1 MTYTITSQSC
11 AGALQITDS
20 ASGVVTVADATAL
33 DYESSTTCTL
43 TVLATSTDGS
53 TAESTFTLDILDSDE
68 FDVTKPTD
76 VNDDANS
83 VSEDAATGTTVGV
96 VVNAVDADGTT
107 NSVTYAITAQSCA
120 GAFSIDSGTG
130 VVSVGDSTAL
140 DFDTTAS
147 CTLTVEA
154 TSADG
159 SAEDETFT
167 VSLTDVNDQVPVYTP
182 TDASPSV
189 TEGDTAVDNVQ
200 ITDTDTGDVNTCSLT
215 GQDSSLFT
223 CTVTES
229 EYTLAFTNAPD
240 FENPLDAGA
249 NNNYQVYVTISDG
262 TNTCLLYTSD
272 AADD

>member
-1 MTYTITSQSC
+1 M
-11 AGALQITDS
+11 
-20 ASGVVTVADATAL
+20 
-33 DYESSTTCTL
+33 
-43 TVLATSTDGS
+43 
-53 TAESTFTLDILDSDE
+53 DILDSDE

-159 SAEDETFT
+159 SADDETFT
-167 VSLTDVNDQVPVYTP
+167 VSLTDVNDQAPVYTP

-189 TEGDTAVDNVQ
+189 IEGDTAVDTVQ
-200 ITDTDTGDVNTCSLT
+200 ITDLSL
-215 GQDSSLFT
+215 
-223 CTVTES
+223 
-229 EYTLAFTNAPD
+229 
-240 FENPLDAGA
+240 
-249 NNNYQVYVTISDG
+249 IHI
-262 TNTCLLYTSD
+262 
-272 AADD
+272 